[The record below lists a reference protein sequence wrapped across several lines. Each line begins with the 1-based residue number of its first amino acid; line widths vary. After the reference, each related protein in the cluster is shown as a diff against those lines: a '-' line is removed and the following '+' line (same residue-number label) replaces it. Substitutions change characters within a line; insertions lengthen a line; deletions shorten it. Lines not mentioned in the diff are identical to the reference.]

1 MYLDD
6 LDALLRAG
14 ASTLSGELRERQRRF
29 VLARRQADGGFG
41 GRRGASDLYYTDF
54 ALRVL
59 TVADAGGAD
68 GADAGGAATAV
79 AEALGLGPVA
89 AFAARAGQAPRDV
102 VECFNVLN
110 IARMLGRMDANAPN
124 APDVKSAAATRLKL
138 AQGARGGYAR
148 QPGGMETSAYHTFL
162 GALACEMLEAPF
174 PEPEKAVAEIEK
186 LKRPDGGYAD
196 LASGAEGQT
205 NASAAAI
212 AFLVMQG
219 AMTSPDAAAVD
230 FLLGMQAPEGGFK
243 ACADAPESDL
253 LSTFTAL
260 VTLFALDGMK
270 RVDLGA
276 AVRWIGRLAGEEG
289 GFRAALSDDEPDIEY
304 TYYGLGALALVR
316 AYVGLLKSFN
326 AATQA

>member
-41 GRRGASDLYYTDF
+41 GRRGPSDLYYTDF
-54 ALRVL
+54 AFRVL
-59 TVADAGGAD
+59 TVADAGGAE
-68 GADAGGAATAV
+68 GSAV
-79 AEALGLGPVA
+79 AVADVRDALAPVS

-102 VECFNVLN
+102 VESFNSLN
-110 IARMLGRMDANAPN
+110 IARMLARLGAE
-124 APDVKSAAATRLKL
+124 APDIKTATAARLDR
-138 AQGARGGYAR
+138 ARGARGGFAR
-148 QPGGMETSAYHTFL
+148 QPGGSETSAYYTFL
-162 GALACEMLEAPF
+162 GALACEMLQAPF
-174 PEPEKAVAEIEK
+174 PEPAKAVAEIEK

-219 AMTSPDAAAVD
+219 AMSSPDAAAVD
-230 FLLGMQAPEGGFK
+230 FLLRMQAPDGGFK

-260 VTLFALDGMK
+260 VTLFALDGLR

-276 AVRWIGRLAGEEG
+276 AVRWIGRLAGEAG
-289 GFRAALSDDEPDIEY
+289 GFRASLSDGEEDIEY

-316 AYVGLLKSFN
+316 AYVGLMKGFN
-326 AATQA
+326 VSAQA